1 MTTKLLL
8 KVSLLSLIFCVN
20 GQFKHFPVQAG
31 RPDSPSNVR
40 QQQQPARPRPVPVQV
55 DEQENEV
62 IPAPLNRNRG
72 RGRARGTQNTAQ
84 ETPQRAQRVQ
94 EPSQRAQR
102 IQESSQR
109 AQRVQETP
117 QRPLRGRVPERIREV
132 QQTTNLRV
140 ETSRVPE
147 RRPDPRSNQANIPA
161 PAVETKQ
168 RQRIR
173 IRPKPTE
180 APQAAPPS
188 TPRARQRT
196 QEPQPAVSVT
206 TQKPTPVT
214 TNDASKQTF
223 GQSLSGIFDPSQ
235 LTVFGDN
242 RVSPVRQ
249 ETPQQ
254 QFRMPE
260 IPKIRTLTGPK
271 IVSRPAPAA
280 AVDIRQDIDQG
291 FLPVQE
297 LVREEPARAV
307 PVSAPQKPVQQV
319 QPFTHFQQQP
329 AQPRPIPFQTQ
340 PQPAVPQQLNR
351 QLQPDVPQQL
361 NRQPQPSVPQQQP
374 QPSFA
379 TQQLSRQPQPAVP
392 QQLSR
397 LPQPAVPQQLTRQQ
411 AQPEIRQPQP
421 IPFQT
426 RPKTPRQLVP
436 QRQKFQPAPSSAP
449 QQQASS
455 DFFKDSL
462 FSQPIEI
469 PSNANGASFSYEA
482 ILG

>member
-1 MTTKLLL
+1 MTT
-8 KVSLLSLIFCVN
+8 
-20 GQFKHFPVQAG
+20 
-31 RPDSPSNVR
+31 
-40 QQQQPARPRPVPVQV
+40 PR
-55 DEQENEV
+55 
-62 IPAPLNRNRG
+62 
-72 RGRARGTQNTAQ
+72 
-84 ETPQRAQRVQ
+84 
-94 EPSQRAQR
+94 
-102 IQESSQR
+102 
-109 AQRVQETP
+109 
-117 QRPLRGRVPERIREV
+117 
-132 QQTTNLRV
+132 
-140 ETSRVPE
+140 
-147 RRPDPRSNQANIPA
+147 
-161 PAVETKQ
+161 
-168 RQRIR
+168 
-173 IRPKPTE
+173 
-180 APQAAPPS
+180 
-188 TPRARQRT
+188 
-196 QEPQPAVSVT
+196 
-206 TQKPTPVT
+206 PTPVSS
-214 TNDASKQTF
+214 NDASKQTF

-235 LTVFGDN
+235 LTVFGEN

-271 IVSRPAPAA
+271 IVSRPAPASA
-280 AVDIRQDIDQG
+280 AIRQDIDQG

-351 QLQPDVPQQL
+351 Q
-361 NRQPQPSVPQQQP
+361 PQPAVPQQQP

-379 TQQLSRQPQPAVP
+379 PQQQPQPSFTTQQLSRQPQPSVPQPAVP

-436 QRQKFQPAPSSAP
+436 QRQQSQPAASSAP

-455 DFFKDSL
+455 DFFKNTL
-462 FSQPIEI
+462 FSQPFEI

>member
-1 MTTKLLL
+1 MTT
-8 KVSLLSLIFCVN
+8 
-20 GQFKHFPVQAG
+20 
-31 RPDSPSNVR
+31 
-40 QQQQPARPRPVPVQV
+40 PR
-55 DEQENEV
+55 
-62 IPAPLNRNRG
+62 
-72 RGRARGTQNTAQ
+72 
-84 ETPQRAQRVQ
+84 
-94 EPSQRAQR
+94 
-102 IQESSQR
+102 
-109 AQRVQETP
+109 
-117 QRPLRGRVPERIREV
+117 
-132 QQTTNLRV
+132 
-140 ETSRVPE
+140 
-147 RRPDPRSNQANIPA
+147 
-161 PAVETKQ
+161 
-168 RQRIR
+168 
-173 IRPKPTE
+173 
-180 APQAAPPS
+180 
-188 TPRARQRT
+188 
-196 QEPQPAVSVT
+196 
-206 TQKPTPVT
+206 PTPVSS
-214 TNDASKQTF
+214 NDASKQTF

-235 LTVFGDN
+235 LTVFGEN
-242 RVSPVRQ
+242 RVSPV
-249 ETPQQ
+249 TPQQ

-271 IVSRPAPAA
+271 IVSRPAPASA
-280 AVDIRQDIDQG
+280 AIRQDIDQG

-340 PQPAVPQQLNR
+340 PQPAVPQKLNR
-351 QLQPDVPQQL
+351 QPQPAVPQQLSRQPQPAVPQQLSRQPQPAVPQQL
-361 NRQPQPSVPQQQP
+361 NRQPQPSMPQQQP

-379 TQQLSRQPQPAVP
+379 PQQLSRQPQSAVP

-436 QRQKFQPAPSSAP
+436 QRQQSQPDASSPP

-455 DFFKDSL
+455 DFFKNTL
-462 FSQPIEI
+462 FSQPFEI